1 MNPPPSPVR
10 VLLTGEDLVEAAER
24 VLAPL
29 GARLD
34 IMTGP
39 IDEARMVAE
48 LSSGEHAAV
57 LVRGNPPLNERV
69 LAAASGL
76 KLISKIGAGIDSVDL
91 AVATARGIPVLTAGD
106 ANADATAEM
115 TIALILALRRDV
127 VKLDARVKAGIWDR
141 GQYLG
146 TELRGQTLGI
156 IGLGRIGRR
165 VARIA
170 QALGL
175 RVLATGRPDADLDRH
190 EDVRFVP
197 LDTLLAEADIVS
209 LHCPLTAATR
219 GLIDAPRLAR
229 MKPGALLVNTA
240 RGALV
245 AEADLAAALKSGH
258 IAGAAL
264 DTLGSEPPTADNPL
278 LTAPNIL
285 LTPHIAAE
293 TAMTLNRM
301 VEAAAENVVDYLAQ
315 RTLRRDRLVNPA
327 VLERLPDVAAR

>member
-1 MNPPPSPVR
+1 MR
-10 VLLTGEDLVEAAER
+10 VLLTGDDLVEAAEG

-34 IMTGP
+34 IMAGP

-48 LSSGEHAAV
+48 LSAGSHAAV

-91 AVATARGIPVLTAGD
+91 AVATAHGIPVLTAGD

-115 TIALILALRRDV
+115 TIALVLALRRDL
-127 VKLDARVKAGIWDR
+127 VKLDGRVKAGIWDR
-141 GQYLG
+141 GRYLG

-156 IGLGRIGRR
+156 VGLGRIGRR
-165 VARIA
+165 VAGMAR
-170 QALGL
+170 ALGL
-175 RVLATGRPDADLDRH
+175 TVIAARRTDAVIHGDEAVH
-190 EDVRFVP
+190 FVP

-219 GLIDAPRLAR
+219 GLIDRTRLAR
-229 MKPGALLVNTA
+229 MKRGALLVNTA
-240 RGALV
+240 RGALIV
-245 AEADLAAALKSGH
+245 EADLVAAIKNGH

-264 DTLGSEPPTADNPL
+264 DTLDSEPPDAGNPL
-278 LTAPNIL
+278 LAAPNVI
-285 LTPHIAAE
+285 LTPHVAAE
-293 TAMTLNRM
+293 TATTLTRM
-301 VEAAAENVVDYLAQ
+301 VETAAGNIVDYLAQ
-315 RTLRRDRLVNPA
+315 RTLQRDRLVNPA
-327 VLERLPDVAAR
+327 VLERLVDIRAL